1 MKKRVI
7 GIIGCNTFATE
18 IAKVL
23 AKENIDVVII
33 NNETPTNLAFAK
45 EPIIFKKTY
54 DFEPPVYYENKS
66 SKFIGKPTRNF
77 KKR

>member
-1 MKKRVI
+1 MKNRVI

-33 NNETPTNLAFAK
+33 NNETPSNLSFAK
-45 EPIIFKKTY
+45 EPIIFKKPY
-54 DFEPPVYYENKS
+54 DFEPLVYYENKP
-66 SKFIGKPTRNF
+66 SKFIVKPIRNF